1 MTPDLFGSPEI
12 GPFGRR
18 QRHAGGH
25 RVAVTIES
33 TDHAA
38 HRDGSVTV
46 PDDFGADD
54 IAPLGS
60 GCACCTVR
68 VKLQARLRRLL
79 ADREQGKIPH
89 FSRIAIRTGEDPGP
103 IRRMFAS
110 ARALETECYLEGDL
124 PAQVA
129 AHADTVTRLIL
140 TEEAPIAWEAFS
152 RFMTTL
158 MRLRG
163 ADLLWA
169 QGTLDVQGCH
179 GPVVV
184 RFERHLAH
192 RPVELAE
199 WPSQDRL
206 SAVTFLTRNVEEQTV
221 RVLFDAVRA
230 LA

>member
-1 MTPDLFGSPEI
+1 LTPDLFGSPEI

-18 QRHAGGH
+18 QRHPRGH
-25 RVAVTIES
+25 RVAVTIEP

-38 HRDGSVTV
+38 RGDGGVTV
-46 PDDFGADD
+46 LDEFGADD

-79 ADREQGKIPH
+79 AERAQGRVPH

-110 ARALETECYLEGDL
+110 PRALETEFYLEAD
-124 PAQVA
+124 PAFTQ
-129 AHADTVTRLIL
+129 ADGIASFTL
-140 TEEAPIAWEAFS
+140 TEDAPIAWEAFS
-152 RFMTTL
+152 RFMATL

-169 QGTLDVQGCH
+169 QGTLDVQGCR

-192 RPVELAE
+192 RPVELTE
-199 WPSQDRL
+199 WPNQDRL
-206 SAVTFLTRNVEEQTV
+206 SAVTFLTRNVEAQTV

-230 LA
+230 LV